1 MRDQRIWPRGIT
13 VTTIA
18 NVHPLSPLRAATWM
32 PQEAILVSAAF
43 TVLEA
48 GLWPNAGQQPFVRAV
63 VVVAVEE
70 EPLPWGEN
78 VSAIA

>member
-1 MRDQRIWPRGIT
+1 
-13 VTTIA
+13 
-18 NVHPLSPLRAATWM
+18 M
-32 PQEAILVSAAF
+32 PQEAILVSAAL

-70 EPLPWGEN
+70 EPLP
-78 VSAIA
+78 